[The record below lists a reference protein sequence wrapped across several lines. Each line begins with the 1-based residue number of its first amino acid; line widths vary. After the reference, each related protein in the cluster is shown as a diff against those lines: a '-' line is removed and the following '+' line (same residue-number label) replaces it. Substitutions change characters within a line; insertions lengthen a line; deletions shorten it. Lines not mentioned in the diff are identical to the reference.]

1 MARKC
6 EEVFAS
12 HMSHKGLISKIYKEP
27 VQLSNNNNK
36 KRIIQLK
43 MGKVLEQTF
52 FERRCTSGQQTHEKV
67 LNITNIKEMHIK
79 GTMKCYLTL
88 VRMAII
94 KKTRDN
100 KCRQECRAKGN
111 LIDENVTTTIT
122 EDYVMVP
129 QKTENKSTV

>member
-1 MARKC
+1 MQM
-6 EEVFAS
+6 E
-12 HMSHKGLISKIYKEP
+12 
-27 VQLSNNNNK
+27 
-36 KRIIQLK
+36 
-43 MGKVLEQTF
+43 
-52 FERRCTSGQQTHEKV
+52 
-67 LNITNIKEMHIK
+67 
-79 GTMKCYLTL
+79 TMMRYCLTL